1 MIKEKIP
8 LEIIYKIT
16 EISLEDL
23 KKFQKEI

>member
-8 LEIIYKIT
+8 LETIHKIT
-16 EISLEDL
+16 KIPLEDL